1 MFIVPCY
8 SCEFLSDQVCPLCMS
23 QDYFHCQQSDCRA
36 WLVPGLWPEAA
47 TYRFAAGAPANIQGT
62 SATALL
68 SPSSAAN
75 TVRQT
80 KVTAENAS
88 FAYSLSIDSR
98 FSSVRFLRIVLICN
112 PQALKRDFGP
122 GAAPMRCLMTFEIKI
137 QRSAVLP
144 LELAHR
150 FAHQSWECKDVA
162 FNFRCCF
169 ACLR

>member
-1 MFIVPCY
+1 MNSCQIRSVSCACHRITSIVNSLIAVLGWCQVYDPKLRPTGLQPGPLQIFRGLQPQHFSALLLQPTPC
-8 SCEFLSDQVCPLCMS
+8 
-23 QDYFHCQQSDCRA
+23 
-36 WLVPGLWPEAA
+36 G
-47 TYRFAAGAPANIQGT
+47 RFA
-62 SATALL
+62 
-68 SPSSAAN
+68 
-75 TVRQT
+75 
-80 KVTAENAS
+80 KVTTENSS
-88 FAYSLSIDSR
+88 FAYSLSVDSR

-162 FNFRCCF
+162 FRCCF